1 MNMNNALKEVFAP
14 IQAEKALKDRTQA
27 FLAGR
32 TRGYTS
38 TDELSVNRFDRVIAV
53 TGFNEDGQEFSKTLD
68 VTCKDYTQ
76 AIEQILDLL
85 RK

>member
-1 MNMNNALKEVFAP
+1 MTMNNALKEVFAP

-27 FLAGR
+27 FLAER